1 MNSIFLLGGA
11 ALLSASTVLLFLLC
25 RQARY
30 LRSMDRT
37 LSAILE
43 GNRNLRVRF
52 PGSLKGL
59 GGVETRI
66 NGLAE
71 LLQRAED
78 QGRELEAG
86 RRRFMTNISHDLRT
100 PLTALLGYAELLE
113 GLADGEVESRERY
126 RRKIREKGEQL
137 SSLMERFFS
146 LSLMESGEYP
156 LHPESLDLW
165 EQLRRSLLEF
175 ALPLGELGIEP
186 EVHLPPEPLMIRAD
200 GAALGRILENLFSN
214 VCRYTPRGGS
224 LKVEGFRRDSRGWC
238 GSPTAVR
245 RFPGS
250 SCRSF
255 SNGSIPPRPPGGRAM
270 VWASP
275 SFALWSNPWGGK
287 WVPTA
292 APGGSPSPSSFP
304 LRKKRVRVSSHSF
317 HPRRVG

>member
-224 LKVEGFRRDSRGWC
+224 LKVEGFRRDSRGVVRITNS
-238 GSPTAVR
+238 GEEIPREFLPLLFERLYTAQAARGKGHGLGLSIVR
-245 RFPGS
+245 ALVESMGGQVGADSGPGWI
-250 SCRSF
+250 SF
-255 SNGSIPPRPPGGRAM
+255 SFELP
-270 VWASP
+270 AS
-275 SFALWSNPWGGK
+275 
-287 WVPTA
+287 
-292 APGGSPSPSSFP
+292 
-304 LRKKRVRVSSHSF
+304 
-317 HPRRVG
+317 